1 MGRIEIKYDAQ
12 LRKRVICKR
21 SSDPDK
27 EYRKLLSFD
36 TPRIIKPL
44 GVQDGCLLFPEYSE
58 RAADG
63 IAGYCSEKEA
73 WRFMRDV
80 AEGLSY
86 MHKRGFLHLDIQ
98 PANVLISEYG
108 YVIGDFDD
116 EGDRTSYAFTSPEW
130 QRDRNCLGPA
140 SDVWSLGASVF
151 YLINGSYIFSG
162 RGGAAQKEDTMVP
175 RLSERYS
182 SELSDIVSGCLS
194 YEPEARPLVDEIYA
208 LAKKMTQREETPKQ
222 RISKAKASRAVGD
235 YDLFWPEQMKQKI

>member
-1 MGRIEIKYDAQ
+1 MGRIEIKYDAG
-12 LRKRVICKR
+12 LRKRLVCKH

-36 TPRIIKPL
+36 TPRIIRPL
-44 GVQDGCLLFPEYSE
+44 GIQDGCLLFPEYSE

-63 IAGYCSEKEA
+63 IAGYCSEREA
-73 WRFMRDV
+73 WRFIRDV

-98 PANVLISEYG
+98 PANVLISEKG

-130 QRDRNCLGPA
+130 QRGRDQVGPA

-162 RGGAAQKEDTMVP
+162 RGGAAQKKDTMVP
-175 RLSERYS
+175 RLSEKYS

-194 YEPEARPLVDEIYA
+194 YEPEARPLVDDIYT
-208 LAKKMTQREETPKQ
+208 LAKKMILREEAPKE
-222 RISKAKASRAVGD
+222 RIPKVKAPKTVGD
-235 YDLFWPEQMKQKI
+235 YDRLWPEQMKQKI